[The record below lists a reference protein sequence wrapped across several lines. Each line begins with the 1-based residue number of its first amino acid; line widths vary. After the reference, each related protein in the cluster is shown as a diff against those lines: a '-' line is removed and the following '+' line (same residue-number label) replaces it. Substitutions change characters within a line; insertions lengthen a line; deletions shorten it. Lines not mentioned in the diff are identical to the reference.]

1 MNIVIIGAGEIG
13 RAMEKI
19 LKEKPDSPNQI
30 FLWDKNPDKVS
41 GQKSL
46 EEIIV
51 RHEQILFFFVFL
63 LSRLKNF

>member
-41 GQKSL
+41 GQKPL
-46 EEIIV
+46 EEIV
-51 RHEQILFFFVFL
+51 PPSRFYFSLYSFF
-63 LSRLKNF
+63 RG